1 MKIIRNDRLIRR
13 NGRIGMVTSL
23 ASLIVLGISMF
34 ISLRMREQFVWALVA
49 LIVGFLLTQVS
60 IYYGNRW
67 GRSPRP
73 DEVLDR
79 ILKGLPGNYA
89 LYHYVTPASHLLIGP
104 AGIWV
109 LLPYALKGTIT
120 YRKGRWRVRGGGF
133 WQAYLRFWGQES
145 LGRPELEAEAEIR
158 HLQKFLGRLL
168 KRDLPPIQ
176 ALLIFTHPQ
185 AELQIEES
193 SPSPALPAKKVKDF
207 LRKKAKE
214 APLDESW
221 VRTLQEALEQS

>member
-1 MKIIRNDRLIRR
+1 MKIIRNERLIRR
-13 NGRIGMVTSL
+13 NRRIGMVTSL
-23 ASLIVLGISMF
+23 VSLVVLGIGMF
-34 ISLRMREQFVWALVA
+34 ISLRMQEQFVWVLVTF
-49 LIVGFLLTQVS
+49 IVGFLLTQVS

-73 DEVLDR
+73 DEVLDG
-79 ILKGLPGNYA
+79 ILKGLPGNYV

-120 YRKGRWRVRGGGF
+120 YQKGRWRVRGGGF
-133 WQAYLRFWGQES
+133 WQAYLRFWGQEG

-158 HLQKFLGRLL
+158 HLQKFFGRLL
-168 KRDLPPIQ
+168 DQDSPPIQ

-185 AELQIEES
+185 AELQIEAS
-193 SPSPALPAKKVKDF
+193 SPFLALPAKKVKDF
-207 LRKKAKE
+207 LRRKAKE
-214 APLDESW
+214 TPLDESS
-221 VRTLQEALEQS
+221 VRALQKALEQS

>member
-1 MKIIRNDRLIRR
+1 MKVIRNERLIRR

-23 ASLIVLGISMF
+23 ASLIVLGIGMF

-73 DEVLDR
+73 DEMLDG

-89 LYHYVTPASHLLIGP
+89 LYHYVTPASHLLVGP

-120 YRKGRWRVRGGGF
+120 YQKGRWRVRGGGF

-145 LGRPELEAEAEIR
+145 IGRPELEAEAEIR
-158 HLQKFLGRLL
+158 HLQRFLRPLL
-168 KRDLPPIQ
+168 NQDLPPIQ

-185 AELQIEES
+185 VELQIDES
-193 SPSPALPAKKVKDF
+193 SPLPALPAKKVKDF

-221 VRTLQEALEQS
+221 VRTLQKALEQS

>member
-1 MKIIRNDRLIRR
+1 MKVIRNERLIRR

-73 DEVLDR
+73 DEMLDG

-89 LYHYVTPASHLLIGP
+89 LYHYVTPASHLLVGP

-120 YRKGRWRVRGGGF
+120 YQKGRWRVRGGGF

-145 LGRPELEAEAEIR
+145 IGRPELEAEAEIR
-158 HLQKFLGRLL
+158 HLQRFLRPLL
-168 KRDLPPIQ
+168 NQDLPPIQ

-185 AELQIEES
+185 AELQIDES
-193 SPSPALPAKKVKDF
+193 SPLPALPAKKVKDF

-214 APLDESW
+214 VPLDESW
-221 VRTLQEALEQS
+221 VRTLQKALEQS